1 MLRNSTLTIATVS
14 ALALA
19 GTAHAGFDDFESFT
33 LNQSINGQGQWTVE
47 DSFGNSAELFDEAI
61 IDDGTGNKVWQFSN
75 EIRSTS
81 YSNQPFSS
89 KPALVAGET
98 GAQLYNDYGVDHTMP
113 NNPPLP
119 SAVAGSNFFYGAW
132 DFKSATGAAQP
143 DLSLTVSPG
152 GTQSTLRMS
161 YLNMVD
167 SGAGFDLVFYD
178 TIGSTFNGPTTVAS
192 GLSYTDWHK
201 VEMFIEFVDG
211 IGPGAAGSEAGNDI
225 VKILVDGNLVHTGTT
240 WESYYY
246 NNADGGPAVLPRAVD
261 SLLFRQAGTANVA
274 NAGAGFYIDNVET
287 SNVPEPASL
296 ALLGLG
302 GLTLLKRKRA

>member
-1 MLRNSTLTIATVS
+1 MFRNSTLTIATIS

-19 GTAHAGFDDFESFT
+19 GSAHAGFDDFESFT

-61 IDDGTGNKVWQFSN
+61 IDDGTGNKVW
-75 EIRSTS
+75 
-81 YSNQPFSS
+81 
-89 KPALVAGET
+89 
-98 GAQLYNDYGVDHTMP
+98 
-113 NNPPLP
+113 
-119 SAVAGSNFFYGAW
+119 AW

-211 IGPGAAGSEAGNDI
+211 CHG
-225 VKILVDGNLVHTGTT
+225 
-240 WESYYY
+240 
-246 NNADGGPAVLPRAVD
+246 R
-261 SLLFRQAGTANVA
+261 
-274 NAGAGFYIDNVET
+274 
-287 SNVPEPASL
+287 
-296 ALLGLG
+296 
-302 GLTLLKRKRA
+302 